1 MCPNTAQ
8 SRLGSVPFFIQEV
21 TFQGLELYILYFR
34 GFNMETEHGQVR
46 IVAGMPMYNEEETI
60 GTVVTMALRHVDE
73 VICIDDGSSDSSARI
88 GEACGANVIRHRGKQ
103 G

>member
-1 MCPNTAQ
+1 
-8 SRLGSVPFFIQEV
+8 
-21 TFQGLELYILYFR
+21 
-34 GFNMETEHGQVR
+34 METGCEAPR

-88 GEACGANVIRHRGKQ
+88 AEACGATVIRHRGPFLARAMQTGRPFWSMWFLSK
-103 G
+103 